1 MNFSLIIPC
10 YNEEKNLTILIKKYK
25 KFLNNKKN
33 ELILVNN
40 GSTDNTEYVLKNFLK
55 IKNLKIIKIRSN
67 IGFGNGL
74 KKGLL
79 AAKGNYLIY
88 AHADLEAE
96 PKDILKSID
105 ICLKNKKKNKIFIKG
120 NRVEKLKNHWTFVD
134 IFFSYS
140 LTIFSCLLF
149 QKKLF
154 DIHAIP
160 VLFSKEL
167 IKNERYIP
175 NDFSIDLFFYLIAK
189 KKKYQII
196 RFPVNFNKK
205 KRKFGI
211 GNSAGIIRQIKESLN
226 QFCGALK
233 IFKNL
238 I

>member
-10 YNEEKNLTILIKKYK
+10 YNEGENLPILIKKYK
-25 KFLNNKKN
+25 KFLDNKKN
-33 ELILVNN
+33 ELILINN
-40 GSTDNTEYVLKNFLK
+40 GSTDHTNDILKKFLK
-55 IKNLKIIKIRSN
+55 IKNLRIIKIKKN

-74 KKGLL
+74 KKGFS
-79 AAKGNYLIY
+79 AAKGDYLIY
-88 AHADLEAE
+88 AHADLEVD

-105 ICLKNKKKNKIFIKG
+105 ICLKNKIQNKIFIKG
-120 NRVEKLKNHWTFVD
+120 NRVNKLKNHWTFVD
-134 IFFSYS
+134 IFFSFG

-160 VLFSKEL
+160 VLFSNEL

-175 NDFSIDLFFYLIAK
+175 NDFSIDLFFYLIAIK
-189 KKKYQII
+189 KKFQII
-196 RFPVNFNKK
+196 RCPVNFNKK

-226 QFCGALK
+226 QFYGALK